1 MPDLHQKTLQHLL
14 DMRESTRSNLLMNES
29 VADTVKRVLES
40 ISSPTVSLKVN
51 DIRVVEKHDNDNIAD
66 QKDVKNK
73 GRVWSNDLK
82 ADLELIDPITGKTI
96 DRVDGIKVATI
107 PKVTDRST
115 YIVGGNEYQFTKQS
129 RLKPGI
135 YTKTQNNGDISSFF
149 NVDKTVD
156 FERGFN
162 NNFKIN
168 FDPERKIFT
177 MQYGSKNVP
186 LLSALKAA
194 GVPRSDVVSKWGK
207 DVYDA
212 NARAYDKHEV
222 RDQVKLYSA
231 VFGKLPPK
239 DITHQ
244 QLKSDITTRLFAT
257 KLDPQVNKITLG
269 KPYSQVNGDAI
280 LDASKKIIDIHKG
293 DAEDDDRESLIFKS
307 FHDVEDHVRERIIKN
322 ADKIVGSIKYRLD
335 KTKKINKS
343 ISSQVF
349 DPFIV
354 GTITTSQLSNP
365 PNQTNLMSIIGEN
378 KKITVVGEGGIGNAN
393 AITNDVRQISNSEA
407 GFIDPLHTPEGSNI
421 GVAVHAG
428 INTIKIGND
437 LYSKFRTMN
446 GEKVMLRPID
456 VYDKHVAF
464 PDQFD
469 MSGKRPQAKNKT
481 VKAIYKGK
489 LVEVPSSK
497 IDAVISNASNLFD
510 TSVNMIPFLDSI
522 QGNRG
527 LTASKMQEQALPLVN
542 RDAPLFRIRNEDG
555 KDVGAV
561 IAESMALP
569 KSKINGTIKS
579 VDADKIVVVDGK
591 GNESVH
597 HLYNNFSLNSE
608 SFIHNEPVV
617 KPGDKVSEGQ
627 VLADN
632 NFTKGGHF
640 ATGANLR
647 VAYVPYKGYNY
658 EDSTIVSES
667 AAKKLTS
674 VHMYD
679 LKAKRSAKGV
689 FSREKFRAY
698 YPEEMK
704 AKQAAKLDKD
714 GVIKP
719 GERVEM
725 GDVVIAH
732 LERKAPTADDIAIGR
747 LDKQLKRDMAN
758 NAVKWENDH
767 VGVVTG
773 VEKHGNSVVVNIKTE
788 EPLKVA
794 DKIAGLHGNKHIVSK
809 IVPDEE
815 MPYVAST
822 GARVDITMNPIG
834 VSNRINT
841 SQLLE
846 AAAGKI
852 AEKTGKPYEI
862 QNFSPTDN
870 TRRVI
875 KDLEVAG
882 VSDKDELVDPETG
895 KPMLNPVMTGI
906 AHIMKLEHKVDHKFN
921 ARYREGYDSNEQPAT
936 GGKTGSKN
944 LGRMEM
950 AALLARG
957 ANENLREMFNIKG
970 QRNDEYWRAMET
982 GQSLPPPKR
991 TFVWDKMLAM
1001 MHGSGINVE
1010 QKGKTFGLKP
1020 MTDADIDELS
1030 AGALSDPTMTYRK
1043 KDLQPIKGGLFDPV
1057 KAGGL
1062 RGDNYT
1068 HFDLPE
1074 KVLNPSMLAAASSI
1088 LGMPATGLEDII
1100 NGKKFVDL
1108 KTSTVVEPGT
1118 PGAVSGGPAVEH
1130 LLKTVDVDG
1139 DLKNLQDMAK
1149 TTTNA
1154 TLLNKYHKRIRYLKA
1169 LKESNSKP
1177 TDYMI
1182 SKVLVVPSKYRPM
1195 VTMGTDN
1202 VVIMSDVNYLY
1213 QQAGMTV
1220 SALKD
1225 LKTSLKETGAD
1236 KDTANLRLAEIRGA
1250 MYNDVKAVAGLREPT
1265 AFLHRKKNKKGFI
1278 AQIDGGETKQTK
1290 EGFFQDRVMER
1301 KQDLVGRSTII
1312 LDPNLGGDEIGI
1324 PKDMATQMFKPFIMK
1339 KMVSWGYSPLEAQK
1353 HIKDETPIF
1362 NRARE
1367 VVADERLVIAN
1378 RAPTLHRWNMT
1389 AFKPKL
1395 TNGKSI
1401 EVPSVVVSKNFGGD
1415 FDGDSALST
1424 VVILV
1429 NINELQQEI
1438 KQSKKI
1444 RFDSDFYIDIDRN
1457 IDYITSILKPM
1468 EVVMPSVEKLLVNSE
1483 MVVHVH
1489 ISQFPRIEE
1498 TKRVK
1503 ENGNEEYDV
1512 PDGISIFTI
1521 DNTTH
1526 EFKKIPVKTF
1536 SIHKNLP
1543 NYTIETSSGDY
1554 LLLSHDQSAVAINRS
1569 TWEIEKVTP
1578 EDLKH
1583 DRLIPKIR
1591 NIDIEESVFEISLID
1606 HSISDG
1612 PSHKP
1617 TNHCKKSIRLDNDF
1631 GWLIGAMIGDGWVSN
1646 TNGQNQLC
1654 LSAMDEN
1661 VGNKFCRIVNTML
1674 DRDAKPTIT
1683 DNTHEFKG
1691 YQCFSKKYSITT
1703 SALTNNFV
1711 PWIGKG
1717 AYNKH
1722 LPQFYM
1728 SAPREFREGL
1738 LAGLL
1743 DTDGAVCWLK
1753 KKNGR
1758 QFNIQYS
1765 SMSEVLIDEIVSLC
1779 RSLGIS
1785 ASISF
1790 GNERPNGIERR
1801 AVLSTNTVHGKK
1813 LSIVHKDKSAALAEF
1828 YSEPLKDSSVSAR
1841 QDLVP
1846 FSPEVFMIAKEFVHH
1861 VRDKSLYGNINDSK
1875 RCAWRIS
1882 RQSAKRLIDLDVDH
1896 KLPKK
1901 WVDIV
1906 NNENVTWVYAKS
1918 VRLNNQRVDMYD
1930 ITAPGPY
1937 TFMLSNGIIVQD
1949 TFQLHTPISAKA
1961 LREAESMKPSASMF
1975 KVGYDTVL
1983 NSPSMDM
1990 TVGAWLVSKGKGGS
2004 DKVEKFD
2011 SLDSARIAFSNNKIT
2026 YADKVD
2032 IGGIKAPF
2040 GIHEINAV
2048 VPEDSRNYDIELTSK
2063 NIDNWIGGVTKAHN
2077 GKLGLGLADT
2087 IKRVGSNYVTKF
2099 GFTIGLSDTKADTD
2113 IRDSVIGEAD
2123 KPSNKKDPDSIIK
2136 AYKAAV
2142 AKGQQMLKD
2151 KHGDQTMLGIGI
2163 ASGGSKGIGNT
2174 AAITLMPGIVTD
2186 ADGKPLPTPITKSY
2200 SEGLDTSSYWAAA
2213 HGARSGNIMKSVSSQ
2228 KPGWLTK
2235 DLINS
2240 VYGVRVVGDEPM
2252 DVDGIEYDVS
2262 DKRGI
2267 VNRYIAEDIK
2277 DNGGRIVAKRNDLV
2291 TSDVVNKLNKH
2302 KISKIKVQ
2310 SPITDPTPGDGF
2322 SPHSYGPDYDGKLPN
2337 HGDHIGIMSAHTITE
2352 PSVNMAM
2359 KAFHTGGAAGAGK
2372 NVGSAFEALDRA
2384 LRMPKNIPNKATL
2397 ASANGTIKSVSKSS
2411 IGGHDIIID
2420 KDGVEEVRYVD
2431 PSNEILV
2438 KPGDKVLMGD
2448 PLSSGIPSAHDVLK
2462 YKGMKKAQTFLVN
2475 HIDEIND
2482 KSLEKRNIET
2492 IVRGITNTTRIM
2504 DPGSSNFVSGDVAPL
2519 TTVNWMNR
2527 NNEKEVDIADSV
2539 GSHLSVATGR
2549 FGSGTKI
2556 TESVADDLGRHGIKR
2571 VKITRNPIVHEPFLT
2586 PAGIG
2591 AKARVSE
2598 DWVARLA
2605 HNRIA
2610 DVLTEGA
2617 AQRWKSNIGDL
2628 AHPITEFVIGDNA
2641 KQ

>member
-29 VADTVKRVLES
+29 VADTVRRVLES

-149 NVDKTVD
+149 NVDKAVD

-456 VYDKHVAF
+456 VYDKHIAF

-481 VKAIYKGK
+481 IKAIYKGK
-489 LVEVPSSK
+489 FVEVPSSK
-497 IDAVISNASNLFD
+497 VDAVISNASNLFD

-542 RDAPLFRIRNEDG
+542 RDAPLFRIRNEEG

-569 KSKINGTIKS
+569 KSKINGTVRS
-579 VDADKIVVVDGK
+579 VDADKIVVVDGR

-875 KDLEVAG
+875 KDLEAAG

-1415 FDGDSALST
+1415 FDGDSHIGIGVFIIKKAIF
-1424 VVILV
+1424 VKKFGVDFAK
-1429 NINELQQEI
+1429 EI
-1438 KQSKKI
+1438 K
-1444 RFDSDFYIDIDRN
+1444 YIDGAEWINQRRV
-1457 IDYITSILKPM
+1457 S
-1468 EVVMPSVEKLLVNSE
+1468 MPSIARIVLCKGEE
-1483 MVVHVH
+1483 FVH
-1489 ISQFPRIEE
+1489 INLEDFPRIES
-1498 TKRVK
+1498 TKSVK
-1503 ENGNEEYDV
+1503 ENGNESYQT
-1512 PDGISIFTI
+1512 PDGIYVLTC
-1521 DNTTH
+1521 DNDTGKVIKAKVT
-1526 EFKKIPVKTF
+1526 EF
-1536 SIHKNLP
+1536 SIHKNLE
-1543 NYTIETSSGDY
+1543 NFTVKLSSRDE
-1554 LLLSHDQSAVAINRS
+1554 LLVSSDQSLIAINTD
-1569 TWEIEKVTP
+1569 TWSLDRYTPNQIFGKAIPRISKIKNINQIEYVVAVDQKTGNEIPIQLTRE
-1578 EDLKH
+1578 
-1583 DRLIPKIR
+1583 
-1591 NIDIEESVFEISLID
+1591 
-1606 HSISDG
+1606 
-1612 PSHKP
+1612 
-1617 TNHCKKSIRLDNDF
+1617 F
-1631 GWLIGAMIGDGWVSN
+1631 GHLLGLMVGDGWISPLRKD
-1646 TNGQNQLC
+1646 QAC
-1654 LSAMDEN
+1654 LANIDED
-1661 VGNKFCRIVNTML
+1661 VGNSFENEFNLVFNTIVTRNSRKSHHEF
-1674 DRDAKPTIT
+1674 DGHNCFSIKHTIT
-1683 DNTHEFKG
+1683 SGKW
-1691 YQCFSKKYSITT
+1691 
-1703 SALTNNFV
+1703 ANNFSE
-1711 PWIGKG
+1711 WIGSG
-1717 AYNKH
+1717 AFNKK
-1722 LPQFYM
+1722 LPPFCY
-1728 SAPREFREGL
+1728 SAPEKFKLGL
-1738 LAGLL
+1738 LAGLI
-1743 DTDGAVCWLK
+1743 DTDG
-1753 KKNGR
+1753 
-1758 QFNIQYS
+1758 
-1765 SMSEVLIDEIVSLC
+1765 
-1779 RSLGIS
+1779 
-1785 ASISF
+1785 SISF
-1790 GNERPNGIERR
+1790 SNGGGRKKPQCLFAYHTISPNLAMQVVTLCRTMGISSSITEYHKTSGDKKMCYCVTISSRHMHDKD
-1801 AVLSTNTVHGKK
+1801 LILFCKNKKENFKIFKSTPIEG
-1813 LSIVHKDKSAALAEF
+1813 
-1828 YSEPLKDSSVSAR
+1828 SSVSAR
-1841 QDLVP
+1841 MDLVP
-1846 FSPEVFMIAKEFVHH
+1846 VSQSLFDLCRKKGLNSVNNHGEYGSMKTAIKTGAMPRVTAKKIVVIVGE
-1861 VRDKSLYGNINDSK
+1861 NN
-1875 RCAWRIS
+1875 
-1882 RQSAKRLIDLDVDH
+1882 
-1896 KLPKK
+1896 LPDK
-1901 WVDIV
+1901 WVSIVKNSDI
-1906 NNENVTWVYAKS
+1906 TWIYAKD
-1918 VRLNNQRVDMYD
+1918 VVKNKNRITMYD

-1975 KVGYDTVL
+1975 KVGYNTVL

-1990 TVGAWLVSKGKGGS
+1990 TVGAWLVSKGRGS
-2004 DKVEKFD
+2004 SDRVEKFD
-2011 SLDSARIAFSNNKIT
+2011 NIDSARTAFQNNKIT

-2032 IGGIKAPF
+2032 IGGVKAPF
-2040 GIHEINAV
+2040 GIHEINEV
-2048 VPEDSRNYDIELTSK
+2048 VPEDSKRYDIELTSK
-2063 NIDNWIGGVTKAHN
+2063 NIDGWIGEVTKKHN

-2087 IKRVGSNYVTKF
+2087 IKKIGSNYVTKF

-2113 IRDSVIGEAD
+2113 IRDFVVGEAD
-2123 KPSNKKDPDSIIK
+2123 KSSNKKDPDSIIK

-2420 KDGVEEVRYVD
+2420 RDGVEEVRYVD